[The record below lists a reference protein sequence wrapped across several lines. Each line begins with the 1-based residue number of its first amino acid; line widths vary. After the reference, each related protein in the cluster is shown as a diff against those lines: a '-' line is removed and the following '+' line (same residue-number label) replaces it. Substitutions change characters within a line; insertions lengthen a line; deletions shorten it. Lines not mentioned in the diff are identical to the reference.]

1 MSVILYLSK
10 FRCTTSKLNS
20 NVNCGLWVFMLCR
33 YRFII
38 SKKIKLNKKKNPYL
52 LMRNVDNEG
61 NCAGIYG

>member
-38 SKKIKLNKKKNPYL
+38 SKKIKLNKKKKPL
-52 LMRNVDNEG
+52 SSDEE
-61 NCAGIYG
+61 C